1 MSSAAS
7 LEGAAAVSVF
17 RGAGFW
23 IVSDEVAFFLRGDE
37 VAESQDISVSTE
49 MEESESVEYEMFR
62 KSSSSAWG
70 GLIFFI
76 FLRDVRVTFLEGR
89 SVPSS
94 EEGAETTWSKD

>member
-23 IVSDEVAFFLRGDE
+23 IVSDEEVVFFLRGDE

-49 MEESESVEYEMFR
+49 MEESESVE
-62 KSSSSAWG
+62 
-70 GLIFFI
+70 
-76 FLRDVRVTFLEGR
+76 
-89 SVPSS
+89 
-94 EEGAETTWSKD
+94 